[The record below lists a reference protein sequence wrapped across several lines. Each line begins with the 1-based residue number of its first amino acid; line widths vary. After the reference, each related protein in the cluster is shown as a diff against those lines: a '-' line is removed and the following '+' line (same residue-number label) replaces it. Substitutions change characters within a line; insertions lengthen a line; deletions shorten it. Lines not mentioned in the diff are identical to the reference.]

1 MDNSSVGESSPPPL
15 YCPPPPAPS
24 DPPPR
29 PKLSFKNAKSRNS
42 KKSRGQKTLKQIL
55 ALETRH
61 RMSQSSSSRFPS
73 ALLYSEMEAGPS
85 FRPAKRYSDI
95 SGFESRYSDP
105 SSGLRFD
112 SPDEYARIR
121 LLPADVIEGLLEWR
135 NAGRSKTTD

>member
-1 MDNSSVGESSPPPL
+1 MHERLMEENSGQLSPPT
-15 YCPPPPAPS
+15 S
-24 DPPPR
+24 PR
-29 PKLSFKNAKSRNS
+29 LF
-42 KKSRGQKTLKQIL
+42 
-55 ALETRH
+55 
-61 RMSQSSSSRFPS
+61 SSSSLLSSPFSS

-121 LLPADVIEGLLEWR
+121 LLPANVIEGLLEWR
-135 NAGRSKTTD
+135 NAGRSKTN